1 MNRSSGVRMLSLRL
15 LALAWWDFLK
25 GMCLLH
31 SGGPCIVIL
40 GSARLG
46 EGQPVYTLARTLGR
60 SLGDAGFT
68 VMTGG
73 GPGVMEAANRGAR
86 ESGARSLGCRMAF
99 PFEQQVT
106 RYFDRSVTVRY
117 FFVRKVVMCRQA
129 AGFVV
134 LPGGIGTLDELFEVL
149 ALMQT
154 RRMRRK
160 PIVLLGRTYWQPLLD
175 LLSGMVAAGTIAP
188 ADLALL
194 TVTDDV
200 TQAIACVTESTAATC
215 GRSLER
221 SPAA

>member
-1 MNRSSGVRMLSLRL
+1 MLSFRL
-15 LALAWWDFLK
+15 LGKALWDFIK

-31 SGGPCIVIL
+31 AGGPCIVIF
-40 GSARLG
+40 GSARVG
-46 EGQPVYTLARTLGR
+46 EGQPMYTLARTLGR
-60 SLGDAGFT
+60 SLGCAGFT

-86 ESGARSLGCRMAF
+86 ESGACSLGCRMAF
-99 PFEQQVT
+99 PFEQKVT

-129 AGFVV
+129 TGFVV

-149 ALMQT
+149 ALIQT
-154 RRMRRK
+154 KRMRQK
-160 PIVLLGRTYWQPLLD
+160 PIVLLGRTYWQPMLT
-175 LLSGMVAAGTIAP
+175 LLSDMVAAGTIAP
-188 ADLALL
+188 SDLELI

-200 TQAIACVTESTAATC
+200 NHAIAFLTQSTAAIH
-215 GRSLER
+215 GAPLESR